1 MSCARC
7 SLHVTGSLTTGTLV
21 HCTQEEF
28 IELCATVNNM
38 NPTYPGNFRR
48 AMEEFDK

>member
-1 MSCARC
+1 M
-7 SLHVTGSLTTGTLV
+7 V

-48 AMEEFDK
+48 AMEEFDKYVWRVQWGSSNWDRHCS